1 MATAEMGATLR
12 ETVYFE
18 GVGLHTGEIC
28 RIAVHPVS
36 DRRTP
41 CAITIRKG
49 AQRFPA
55 RWDYVVDTTRATVL
69 GNGAT
74 CISTVEHLMAALWIT
89 GITHCEIE
97 LLQGNE
103 IPILDGSALPFVE
116 ALEGVKAGD
125 PPSPRPSPPL
135 LRGEKE
141 MGSALTPSPP
151 PTEWERGQP
160 ISPSPAL
167 RERGTKG
174 VRASLLA
181 SSLSLTKGERGAD
194 ALTPS
199 PPPTAWE
206 RGACFPLSRL
216 AGEGDKGGEGT
227 FFQARQADRYL
238 GLAFGGDALFG
249 YIDFPAPLGVQAG
262 AFPLAAAAE
271 QIAPARTFGF
281 LREVEA
287 LRQQGLALGG
297 ALENALVIDETGYHN
312 PARFEDEPL
321 RHKLLDVLGDLYLCG
336 ARLTG
341 FTLVA
346 IKPGHALNVQ
356 LARQVAQALF
366 TED

>member
-1 MATAEMGATLR
+1 MATAEIGATLR

-18 GVGLHTGEIC
+18 GVGLHTGEVC
-28 RIAVHPVS
+28 RIAVHPAS

-49 AQRFPA
+49 AQWFPA
-55 RWDYVVDTTRATVL
+55 RWNYVVDTTRATVL

-74 CISTVEHLMAALWIT
+74 RISTVEHLMAALWIT

-97 LLQGNE
+97 LLRGSE

-116 ALEGVKAGD
+116 ALERVKAGD

-135 LRGEKE
+135 LRGE
-141 MGSALTPSPP
+141 
-151 PTEWERGQP
+151 RG
-160 ISPSPAL
+160 
-167 RERGTKG
+167 
-174 VRASLLA
+174 V
-181 SSLSLTKGERGAD
+181 D

-199 PPPTAWE
+199 
-206 RGACFPLSRL
+206 LSL
-216 AGEGDKGGEGT
+216 TEGEGCAAPDMRQPLWSAEAQLQPSAEASLPHSIPLREGSQT
-227 FFQARQADRYL
+227 SAVPPACRGNLKEGVMIEARQADRYL
-238 GLAFGGDALFG
+238 GLVFGGDALFG

-281 LREVEA
+281 LREVEV

-356 LARQVAQALF
+356 LARQVAQTLCV
-366 TED
+366 ED

>member
-1 MATAEMGATLR
+1 MATAEIGATLR
-12 ETVYFE
+12 ETVHFE
-18 GVGLHTGEIC
+18 GVGLHTGEVC
-28 RIAVHPVS
+28 RIAVHPVL
-36 DRRTP
+36 DRHTP

-55 RWDYVVDTTRATVL
+55 RWDYVVDATRATVL

-97 LLQGNE
+97 LLRGNE

-116 ALEGVKAGD
+116 VLERVKAGD
-125 PPSPRPSPPL
+125 LPSPPL
-135 LRGEKE
+135 LRGERE
-141 MGSALTPSPP
+141 MGAALTPSP
-151 PTEWERGQP
+151 
-160 ISPSPAL
+160 S
-167 RERGTKG
+167 
-174 VRASLLA
+174 
-181 SSLSLTKGERGAD
+181 
-194 ALTPS
+194 
-199 PPPTAWE
+199 PTAWE
-206 RGACFPLSRL
+206 RGVGFPLSRL

-287 LRQQGLALGG
+287 LLQQGLALGG